1 MQIDWIPFRYVHTVC
16 HHMFEFITE
25 YNPAQ
30 DSQNGKYE
38 SLSTLG
44 VRGKPD
50 ISLIEFTNDYSYSSC
65 SCHYYFIF
73 NNLFYIFIILFIAG
87 HKGPGSVFAA
97 LQDKGWAMSNSAG
110 KRLQD
115 RRT

>member
-1 MQIDWIPFRYVHTVC
+1 MQIDWIPIRYVHTVC

-30 DSQNGKYE
+30 DSQTGKYE

-50 ISLIEFTNDYSYSSC
+50 ISLIGFTNDYSHSSC

-73 NNLFYIFIILFIAG
+73 NVLFYFHFLLFYL
-87 HKGPGSVFAA
+87 
-97 LQDKGWAMSNSAG
+97 LQATKVRGQYSQHYRIKDG
-110 KRLQD
+110 R
-115 RRT
+115 